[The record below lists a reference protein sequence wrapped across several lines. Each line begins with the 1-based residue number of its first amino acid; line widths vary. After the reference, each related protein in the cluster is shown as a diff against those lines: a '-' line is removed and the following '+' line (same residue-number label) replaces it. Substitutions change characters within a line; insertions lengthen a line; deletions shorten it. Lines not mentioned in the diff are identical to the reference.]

1 MKDTSALKYLKR
13 KYGSRLRRSSTRSL
27 RKNKVAQALSSYTPQ
42 KHAERMIGFATDML
56 NNAALSPYLTYYLS
70 NRYGDDDPHLPR
82 KTIIDNLQIPT
93 NLPSS
98 ERWEMVEIL
107 LNNATNATKRKNLL
121 IELKGYLQES
131 TPDCATLRACVSGC
145 EVSYPSFQDLPDH
158 SHRLRP
164 SYFASGSNKAGEIR
178 GFTES
183 GVNVGVAADEVYGTT
198 QDQKNRRKALKE
210 VEGKKSLSGELIKVF
225 IDSGA
230 FGEVSFDP
238 RTKTFKDKD
247 KITHQDWL
255 KIFKLYNEIGNA
267 LGKQAYIVAPDKV
280 GDQAESF
287 RRIKKYLPLL
297 ESRDVNIIV
306 PIPPVGKMI
315 NYDRQV
321 RQFFGSDFIRGIPTV
336 QTKGGATPS
345 QIKEYVEDL
354 YADRSVSKP
363 VRIHLLGMGLLP
375 KGRAKQS
382 MWEKTL
388 RPMLEKIDPNMEVFL
403 DSVRMASITAKGG
416 LPWKRKAQKRA
427 LEKFELLKE
436 NLTPKDIDEL
446 YKKLNVIEQTGKKRE
461 ALKFFEKEWRK
472 KWQPFA
478 LQKDKVM
485 QGMLDTSVSTSDEY
499 YIGGE
504 VYSIPNFYEFY
515 NFPHVWLSKK
525 EKDEILT
532 LLIDQFPPMYE
543 DTEGETEF
551 KDIGMTPENIA
562 LFKKSPTQFLK
573 KYYVT
578 EDGDVSRYADL
589 MEFLWGDAFL
599 YIEYHRFLDPKK
611 GAMMRAFSRYILKAL
626 VQDINEAVLLSL
638 PPKVKG
644 ITLRNPRGKRMAR
657 RRNPLYESE
666 LSEGRVEICD
676 DYDTD
681 ANCAFGSED
690 SELYHAATQYR
701 SAWKR
706 AKEAQRS
713 RKGFPDRQPS
723 GTPCPTTQ
731 ILYDGLGRQYISE
744 YKVFRTNDDGSGA
757 IIPSNEPT
765 SFWSIKTYPKALQAR
780 DLATTAEKLKITKM
794 AQTLDPARLLTHHAD
809 ATLGAPVVWEGK
821 KGKYFVLAGNGR
833 TIALLMAPK
842 DKYAEYERLGK
853 KKWGGIWPKGK
864 DPKGKR
870 SILVRVIRHADG
882 KNLTERQ
889 AVQFAGGSQ
898 VSTSGAETPIREAL
912 SYMRA
917 LGVNKRELPYFE
929 WYGEVNADNALKFA
943 RLNQAFT
950 TEILSRLSP
959 AQKARISS
967 DPWVLAK
974 TISMVL
980 AGFVPLEIV
989 DEGFSSVKEE
999 EALLSFLPALV
1010 YLQKLIDDGQAKE
1023 KWNLL
1028 PHLIGAKFFLQAVR
1042 KLSYG
1047 KSITWIEEELPFL
1060 KKQTGMF
1067 GGGEDPLKNLT
1078 PLGIGLGMF
1087 LKRAVQAS
1095 DPASKSVALKG
1106 YIQDAL
1112 SASKTNMFGA
1122 PQSTI
1127 TPVESIGEHLLGKQL
1142 GKKFV
1147 GAIMKTFGKQN
1158 PRRRNARKKLENLTK
1173 EDAALIREILKP
1185 VERKYGFGHKVKT
1198 HSKGS
1203 LKGTVQIDPKTSY
1216 PYPKT
1221 EKFKQ
1226 YGIATL
1232 EALRDAGYE
1241 NYLAEMMSD
1250 SGRLQTD
1257 LERAKQRGGVSWG
1270 ITVKRDPNFKEDRIV
1285 VRDEDI
1291 GGFRSYSALQS
1302 YMEDQIVKSGY
1313 KISGEP
1319 RMSSVGSKQ
1328 TGLIILFGKGSYLFG
1343 FLAEKGELSFQYS
1356 EKKKVKEDLK
1366 FPFSTLAEAK
1376 KIVKNLLGCIPQVV
1390 GEIKAQSAPPAPP
1403 QPSEKT
1409 LKMIKEIAKYA
1420 IAEFEIDLEAD
1431 LTLPPSAQN
1440 SFGLML
1446 SQTYKTPSKY
1456 RLPTTWDLSL
1466 YKLNKAEPLMLKIHS
1481 KGMDGI
1487 ERKPLDIEV
1496 EIKSTSQGKSVIDDF
1511 ISCVQ
1516 DRVSTKEIPKKPVKS
1531 PPKKPA
1537 KKPAKK
1543 PVKKPTAKPKKK
1555 RSYSRK
1561 PKNHIVVWDGKK
1573 TTVKTDRASN
1583 VWATYVDEDDYSMVT
1598 HLPSGLDVYE
1608 SESLHEARQVMTDLG
1623 KKFKNWEIDLTVGQM
1638 PIQAKRKSM
1647 REFLE
1652 QYK

>member
-1 MKDTSALKYLKR
+1 MAVKVLNHALEDGKREYLLDQLTSFIEVSVPA
-13 KYGSRLRRSSTRSL
+13 
-27 RKNKVAQALSSYTPQ
+27 
-42 KHAERMIGFATDML
+42 
-56 NNAALSPYLTYYLS
+56 
-70 NRYGDDDPHLPR
+70 PR
-82 KTIIDNLQIPT
+82 KKR
-93 NLPSS
+93 
-98 ERWEMVEIL
+98 ER
-107 LNNATNATKRKNLL
+107 N
-121 IELKGYLQES
+121 ELV
-131 TPDCATLRACVSGC
+131 PI
-145 EVSYPSFQDLPDH
+145 
-158 SHRLRP
+158 
-164 SYFASGSNKAGEIR
+164 YFASGSNHAGEIK
-178 GFTES
+178 GFAGS
-183 GVNVGVAADEVYGTT
+183 GMNLGIAAPEVYKQTKTQKAAQQALRDLKGTGT
-198 QDQKNRRKALKE
+198 L
-210 VEGKKSLSGELIKVF
+210 VF
-225 IDSGA
+225 VDSGA
-230 FGEVSFDP
+230 FEEVG
-238 RTKTFKDKD
+238 FKGGRPYDKKPISD
-247 KITHQDWL
+247 AEWKKRLNFYLDMAQ
-255 KIFKLYNEIGNA
+255 A
-267 LGKQAYIVAPDKV
+267 LGDQVYLVAPDKIA
-280 GDQAESF
+280 DQKATFS
-287 RRIKKYLPLL
+287 RLRKYMPLL
-297 ESRDVNIIV
+297 DPVMRKRGKNRPNIIV
-306 PIPPVGKMI
+306 PIQKGGLSMI
-315 NYDRQV
+315 EFDRKIRRILGDANFV
-321 RQFFGSDFIRGIPTV
+321 RGIPM
-336 QTKGGATPS
+336 KKDATSLPEL
-345 QIKEYVEDL
+345 IAFVKEL
-354 YADRSVSKP
+354 YRDKNVKKP
-363 VRIHLLGMGLLP
+363 VRLHLLG
-375 KGRAKQS
+375 KGRLS
-382 MWEKTL
+382 NTPNWPDHI
-388 RPMLEKIDPNMEVFL
+388 RPKLQAIDPDMDVSL
-403 DSVRMASITAKGG
+403 DSVRIRAIVGRGGSDFQKATKREVAEEMEESFASEVPDWVSPALAQRMESIRQQAQQAAFEEVAQQRMAPKRAALTSQRDEIVEKMVQKSLQGYEEIDFNGTTMLIPSFAELWD
-416 LPWKRKAQKRA
+416 LPSTWLSPSAQKRVLAA
-427 LEKFELLKE
+427 L
-436 NLTPKDIDEL
+436 
-446 YKKLNVIEQTGKKRE
+446 KKRFPVSATLNSCMIGKKYR
-461 ALKFFEKEWRK
+461 
-472 KWQPFA
+472 
-478 LQKDKVM
+478 
-485 QGMLDTSVSTSDEY
+485 Y
-499 YIGGE
+499 
-504 VYSIPNFYEFY
+504 
-515 NFPHVWLSKK
+515 
-525 EKDEILT
+525 
-532 LLIDQFPPMYE
+532 PP
-543 DTEGETEF
+543 
-551 KDIGMTPENIA
+551 
-562 LFKKSPTQFLK
+562 PTFLK
-573 KYYVT
+573 KGGMDKENVNLFRKHPDEFIRQYS
-578 EDGDVSRYADL
+578 GDSYRMFRFGDL
-589 MEFLWGDAFL
+589 MAFL
-599 YIEYHRFLDPKK
+599 YGENFLPEHFGQDPEDVDYAFLDPDDGILTDEFRKYLTTNFTTLIKK
-611 GAMMRAFSRYILKAL
+611 VSLTQLPPSIKG
-626 VQDINEAVLLSL
+626 LSL
-638 PPKVKG
+638 
-644 ITLRNPRGKRMAR
+644 TNPRKRKMR

-666 LSEGRVEICD
+666 LSAGGIEICD

-943 RLNQAFT
+943 RRNQAFT

-1158 PRRRNARKKLENLTK
+1158 PSSDGVNYG
-1173 EDAALIREILKP
+1173 EI
-1185 VERKYGFGHKVKT
+1185 FDQ
-1198 HSKGS
+1198 
-1203 LKGTVQIDPKTSY
+1203 LKGGMIVEVALKGYASGTGGLADGKYHRFKLGRKSTSKRY
-1216 PYPKT
+1216 NT
-1221 EKFKQ
+1221 EKFR
-1226 YGIATL
+1226 L
-1232 EALRDAGYE
+1232 LREDGRKTQHHISRYMNKPDVIQA
-1241 NYLAEMMSD
+1241 S
-1250 SGRLQTD
+1250 SGDMAMKFIGLRLIGD
-1257 LERAKQRGGVSWG
+1257 KAQR
-1270 ITVKRDPNFKEDRIV
+1270 KEDRIV

-1537 KKPAKK
+1537 KKP
-1543 PVKKPTAKPKKK
+1543 VKKPTAKPKKK

-1583 VWATYVDEDDYSMVT
+1583 VWATYVDEDDYSMIT